1 MKSAFAVLA
10 ALCLICSSAWAQVR
24 AGGGEA
30 YVDSREECTALGGAW
45 LSRRGTFLAAC
56 QVPWKREECLRLGGA
71 WSPLPA
77 APDDGVCVAAVSQ
90 TATARQCADSGGT
103 WGPPG
108 SAMPFCQPGPA
119 KAAAPARPASDANKV
134 CESQTQC
141 IYGCVYR
148 GPEAARGA
156 EVKGRCRTTPQVS
169 GCDSMV
175 DKGRLA
181 GTICKR

>member
-1 MKSAFAVLA
+1 MKA
-10 ALCLICSSAWAQVR
+10 ALALFIAVWLICTAAWGQAP
-24 AGGGEA
+24 AGDGA

-45 LSRRGTFLAAC
+45 LSKRGTFLAAC

-77 APDDGVCVAAVSQ
+77 APDGGLCVAAVSPS
-90 TATARQCADSGGT
+90 ATARQCTDSGGS

-134 CESQTQC
+134 CTTQDEC

-148 GPEAARGA
+148 GPETARGA
-156 EVKGRCRTTPQVS
+156 AVKGHCRALPQTS

>member
-1 MKSAFAVLA
+1 MKPAFALFA
-10 ALCLICSSAWAQVR
+10 ALWLVCGSAWAQAR
-24 AGGGEA
+24 AAGEA
-30 YVDSREECTALGGAW
+30 FVDSREECTALGGAW
-45 LSRRGTFLAAC
+45 LSNRGTFLAAC
-56 QVPWKREECLRLGGA
+56 QVPWRREECLRLGGA
-71 WSPLPA
+71 WSPLAA
-77 APDDGVCVAAVSQ
+77 APDDGVCVAPVSQ
-90 TATARQCADSGGT
+90 AATARQCTSSGGT

-119 KAAAPARPASDANKV
+119 RAAAPARPASDANKV

-148 GPEAARGA
+148 GPEALSGA
-156 EVKGRCRTTPQVS
+156 EVKGRCRATPQVS

>member
-1 MKSAFAVLA
+1 MKAAFALFVA
-10 ALCLICSSAWAQVR
+10 AWLICSSASAQVR
-24 AGGGEA
+24 TSGEA
-30 YVDSREECTALGGAW
+30 FVDSREECTALGGAW

-56 QVPWKREECLRLGGA
+56 QVPWQREECLRLGGA

-77 APDDGVCVAAVSQ
+77 APDDGVCVAAVSP

-108 SAMPFCQPGPA
+108 SDMPFCQPGPA
-119 KAAAPARPASDANKV
+119 RAAAPARPASDANKV
-134 CESQTQC
+134 CESQTEC

-156 EVKGRCRTTPQVS
+156 EVKGHCRATPQLS